1 MRRRLPLLLVLVLL
15 VAALPVQAQGGD
27 TLTVLCTPQE
37 DWCVAMTQAFE
48 AETGIA
54 TSYVRMSSG
63 ESLAR
68 LRATADNPEFSVWW
82 GGPADA
88 FIAAADEGLI
98 EPYESPN
105 AAVIDPHYR
114 DAVGNTWTGVY
125 VGALGFCSNK
135 EILAELGVE
144 PPTSWQD
151 LLNPALQGNISV
163 AHPATS
169 GTAFTA
175 FWTNVTLAA
184 DALERA
190 AMEEQGVSAN
200 DITVGAGRLASTSG
214 PGTMKMASRTSRR
227 STPRSSTS
235 PSFTRTS
242 CSTPAPAPRRAA
254 WRARARSPWRSS
266 SRTTASSSSRKASP
280 TSWSTPSPK
289 KARATKSAAWASSPT
304 RRSRKRPASWYD
316 WALTADA
323 QAIAQTVNSL
333 QLPTNPETPVSEL
346 SVNLSEVNLI
356 RYNFE
361 AAGLNRTDLVE
372 RFDAEIAPQPVE

>member
-98 EPYESPN
+98 EAYELPN

-114 DAVGNTWTGVY
+114 DAVDNTWTGVY
-125 VGALGFCSNK
+125 VGALGFCSNN

-190 AMEEQGVSAN
+190 AMEEQGMSAD
-200 DITVGAGRLASTSG
+200 DITVALADGDYVGAGYDEDGFPNQEAIDAAFEYFAQLHQNILQYTRSG
-214 PGTMKMASRTSRR
+214 SAPGRMAGTGEIAVAIIFSHDCVKLQQEGFADILVNTFPEEGTGYEIGGMGIIANAPEPEAART
-227 STPRSSTS
+227 
-235 PSFTRTS
+235 
-242 CSTPAPAPRRAA
+242 
-254 WRARARSPWRSS
+254 
-266 SRTTASSSSRKASP
+266 
-280 TSWSTPSPK
+280 
-289 KARATKSAAWASSPT
+289 
-304 RRSRKRPASWYD
+304 WYD

-333 QLPTNPETPVSEL
+333 QLPTNPDTPVSEL